1 MGLNLGK
8 PAPVETP
15 EDYVYEQSIPDTP
28 MTRKFG
34 HLRGAKV
41 KTVSETVADFYT
53 HVSGLLKH
61 DYGTP
66 RGMGGMYRD
75 VAHRCRTKAKKQGQ
89 QRVFLT
95 VFGSVHTLHIFLSF
109 LNALRR
115 EA

>member
-41 KTVSETVADFYT
+41 KTVSETVADFYV
-53 HVSGLLKH
+53 HVSGV
-61 DYGTP
+61 
-66 RGMGGMYRD
+66 
-75 VAHRCRTKAKKQGQ
+75 VAVCVVRRNAWFM
-89 QRVFLT
+89 VFQ
-95 VFGSVHTLHIFLSF
+95 
-109 LNALRR
+109 
-115 EA
+115 

>member
-41 KTVSETVADFYT
+41 KTVSETVADFYV
-53 HVSGLLKH
+53 HVSGV
-61 DYGTP
+61 
-66 RGMGGMYRD
+66 
-75 VAHRCRTKAKKQGQ
+75 VAVCVVRR
-89 QRVFLT
+89 
-95 VFGSVHTLHIFLSF
+95 
-109 LNALRR
+109 NA
-115 EA
+115 